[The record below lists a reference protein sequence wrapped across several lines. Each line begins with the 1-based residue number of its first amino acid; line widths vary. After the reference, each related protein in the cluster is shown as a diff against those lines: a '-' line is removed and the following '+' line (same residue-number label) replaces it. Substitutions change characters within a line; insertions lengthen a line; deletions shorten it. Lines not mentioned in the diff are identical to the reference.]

1 LDTPAHPHGLDQI
14 VDRACRKAL
23 HVRFLDDGGH
33 GLFRRTARFQEVRK
47 IRPLAQLRDP
57 DIHRPGTRLP
67 RPGTVSIAVVHP
79 LRAAL
84 VGARAAQL
92 VDVQRHQAIS
102 NEAQHLGQQLSVRR
116 L

>member
-1 LDTPAHPHGLDQI
+1 MTAVMAFSAVRRGS
-14 VDRACRKAL
+14 RKSGKY
-23 HVRFLDDGGH
+23 V
-33 GLFRRTARFQEVRK
+33 
-47 IRPLAQLRDP
+47 PLAQLRDP